1 MPMLE
6 GILRG
11 KLGFA
16 ESVKACRFDDFGRTY
31 TLNDVM
37 ARHFARLA
45 YQHISEEIPERE
57 AGIRVLGRRSWNHVT
72 HGRMVSII
80 EHSLN

>member
-1 MPMLE
+1 MPTLE
-6 GILRG
+6 GILRH

-31 TLNDVM
+31 ALNDVM

-45 YQHISEEIPERE
+45 YQHISDEIPERE
-57 AGIRVLGRRSWNHVT
+57 AGIHVLGRSWNHVR
-72 HGRMVSII
+72 HGRMDSII
-80 EHSLN
+80 EHSPN